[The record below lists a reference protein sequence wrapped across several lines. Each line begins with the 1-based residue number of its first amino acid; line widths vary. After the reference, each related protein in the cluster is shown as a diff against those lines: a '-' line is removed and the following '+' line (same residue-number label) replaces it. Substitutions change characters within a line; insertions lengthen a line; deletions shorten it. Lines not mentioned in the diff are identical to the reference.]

1 MNTILCISGIS
12 YDPQLED
19 VDIQFHVSCVYII
32 MYSFV
37 GTGWGMNRGS
47 MKQLIIKSLVTAFT
61 TLLSLYVY
69 AYDAY
74 IYYNL
79 NTSNKTATVTYDTTG
94 RNKYSGSVTISSTIS
109 YQSTTYI
116 VKNIGESAFSGCSN
130 LTSVT
135 IPNSVTSIDSEAFSE
150 CRNLTSVTIPNS
162 VTSIGNNA
170 FYNCYGLSSVTIPN
184 SVTSIGKL
192 AFFNCFG
199 LTSLTMSSNVTSIG
213 NYAFGECKKLTTITI
228 PKSVTSISYCA
239 FYNCI

>member
-1 MNTILCISGIS
+1 
-12 YDPQLED
+12 
-19 VDIQFHVSCVYII
+19 
-32 MYSFV
+32 
-37 GTGWGMNRGS
+37 

-61 TLLSLYVY
+61 TLLSLYVH
-69 AYDAY
+69 AHDAY
-74 IYYNL
+74 IDGIYYNL
-79 NTSNKTATVTYDTTG
+79 DTNNKTATVTYDTTG

-135 IPNSVTSIDSEAFSE
+135 IPNSVTSIGK
-150 CRNLTSVTIPNS
+150 L
-162 VTSIGNNA
+162 A
-170 FYNCYGLSSVTIPN
+170 FYNCL
-184 SVTSIGKL
+184 
-192 AFFNCFG
+192 G

>member
-1 MNTILCISGIS
+1 
-12 YDPQLED
+12 
-19 VDIQFHVSCVYII
+19 
-32 MYSFV
+32 
-37 GTGWGMNRGS
+37 

-61 TLLSLYVY
+61 TLLSLYVH
-69 AYDAY
+69 AHDAY
-74 IYYNL
+74 IDGIYYNL
-79 NTSNKTATVTYDTTG
+79 DTNNKTATVTYDTTG

-135 IPNSVTSIDSEAFSE
+135 IPNSVTSIGK
-150 CRNLTSVTIPNS
+150 L
-162 VTSIGNNA
+162 A
-170 FYNCYGLSSVTIPN
+170 FYNCL
-184 SVTSIGKL
+184 
-192 AFFNCFG
+192 G

-239 FYNCI
+239 FYNCN

>member
-1 MNTILCISGIS
+1 
-12 YDPQLED
+12 
-19 VDIQFHVSCVYII
+19 
-32 MYSFV
+32 
-37 GTGWGMNRGS
+37 

-116 VKNIGESAFSGCSN
+116 VKNIGVSAFSGCSN
-130 LTSVT
+130 LT
-135 IPNSVTSIDSEAFSE
+135 
-150 CRNLTSVTIPNS
+150 
-162 VTSIGNNA
+162 
-170 FYNCYGLSSVTIPN
+170 SVTIPN

>member
-1 MNTILCISGIS
+1 
-12 YDPQLED
+12 
-19 VDIQFHVSCVYII
+19 
-32 MYSFV
+32 
-37 GTGWGMNRGS
+37 MNRGS

-135 IPNSVTSIDSEAFSE
+135 IPNSVTTIGEMTFS
-150 CRNLTSVTIPNS
+150 
-162 VTSIGNNA
+162 G
-170 FYNCYGLSSVTIPN
+170 
-184 SVTSIGKL
+184 
-192 AFFNCFG
+192 
-199 LTSLTMSSNVTSIG
+199 
-213 NYAFGECKKLTTITI
+213 
-228 PKSVTSISYCA
+228 
-239 FYNCI
+239 CI